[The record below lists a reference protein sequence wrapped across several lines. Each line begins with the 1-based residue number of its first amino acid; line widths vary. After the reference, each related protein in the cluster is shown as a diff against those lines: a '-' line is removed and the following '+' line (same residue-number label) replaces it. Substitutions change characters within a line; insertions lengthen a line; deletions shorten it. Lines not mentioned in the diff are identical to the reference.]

1 MQLLAQGFQIHL
13 LQQLFHCL
21 GAHAGV
27 KVVLVLLP
35 HIPVFLLGEDLVA
48 HQRRLAGIGDDIG
61 GEIQHLLQD
70 PGADVQQ
77 QTHPGGNA
85 LEVPDVAHGRGQ
97 LNVAHTLPAH
107 LGAGDLHAAA
117 VADLTLEADLLIL
130 AAVALPVLGGPED
143 LLAEQAVPLGLEG
156 AVVDGLRLFHL
167 AEGPLTDHFRRSDT
181 DLNSIKCCVTHCSSS
196 SLP

>member
-1 MQLLAQGFQIHL
+1 MQLLAQGLQIHL
-13 LQQLFHCL
+13 LQQLLHGL

-27 KVVLVLLP
+27 EVALILLA
-35 HIPVFLLGEDLVA
+35 HIPVLFFREDLIA
-48 HQRRLAGIGDDIG
+48 YQGSLTRIGDDIG
-61 GEIQHLLQD
+61 GKIQDLLQN

-77 QTHPGGNA
+77 QTHAGGNA
-85 LEVPDVAHGRGQ
+85 LEVPDVADGGGQ
-97 LNVAHTLPAH
+97 LNVAHALPAH
-107 LGAGDLHAAA
+107 LGTGDLHAAA
-117 VADLTLEADLLIL
+117 VADLALEADLLIL

-143 LLAEQAVPLGLEG
+143 LLAEQTVPLGLEG

-181 DLNSIKCCVTHCSSS
+181 DFNSIKCCVTHCKSS